1 MALGMDHLDAADKFG
16 PVAAGPHSNQLARAE
31 VHGARVVQTLKM
43 AIDWCLG
50 PFGLLPLPLM
60 TGMQKVLKTLLGLAG
75 LSLAALGTLCHAVTV
90 LSIGNSDTIGAGS
103 LL

>member
-1 MALGMDHLDAADKFG
+1 MEL
-16 PVAAGPHSNQLARAE
+16 
-31 VHGARVVQTLKM
+31 RVVQTLRV
-43 AIDWCLG
+43 AIAWCPG
-50 PFGLLPLPLM
+50 PFGPLALLLM
-60 TGMQKVLKTLLGLAG
+60 TVMGKASKTLLVLAG